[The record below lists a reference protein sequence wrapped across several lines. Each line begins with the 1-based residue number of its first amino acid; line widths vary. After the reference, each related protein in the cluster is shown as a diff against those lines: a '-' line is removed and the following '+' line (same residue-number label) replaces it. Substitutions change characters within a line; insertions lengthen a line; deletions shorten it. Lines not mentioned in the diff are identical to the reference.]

1 MRKYYIENYSFY
13 KLLEDINS
21 LPVGTPTLPYYYK
34 RRYDYIDVYV
44 VFLQDYPEFVD
55 KFLSDV
61 FSEKKNTQISVF
73 FYRKPKDVRRSSLVV
88 PICQI
93 LVDSDEFINCVLL
106 PQVRTVG
113 DLLNKLACKYT
124 EINTALD
131 NACKFDTQT

>member
-13 KLLEDINS
+13 KLLEDINT

-34 RRYDYIDVYV
+34 RRFDYIDVYV
-44 VFLQDYPEFVD
+44 VFLQDYPEVVGEP
-55 KFLSDV
+55 LSDL
-61 FSEKKNTQISVF
+61 KNTQISVF

-93 LVDSDEFINCVLL
+93 LVDSDEFVECVLL

-113 DLLNKLACKYT
+113 DLLSKLACKYT